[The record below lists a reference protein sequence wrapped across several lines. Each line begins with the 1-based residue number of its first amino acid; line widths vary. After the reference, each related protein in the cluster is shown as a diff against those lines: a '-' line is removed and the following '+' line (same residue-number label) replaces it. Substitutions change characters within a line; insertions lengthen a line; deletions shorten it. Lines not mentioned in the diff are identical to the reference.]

1 MCTRENNL
9 LFGQVSSC
17 TGRYQLPIF
26 HCSNVHPWRYARP
39 WFGRAM
45 FRWSHELTTSIY
57 QIFLGV
63 DIDRSC
69 VEQGQEVGHR
79 LYAVVGDD
87 HADLGI
93 KLEINNTGLILVTK
107 TGHGGLSLVEID
119 EWLKVSRH
127 ELVPIV
133 WKGSLST
140 SYYFF
145 IHSPLYSGS

>member
-1 MCTRENNL
+1 MGTGRINSPYSIAQMCTREDTLAHNL
-9 LFGQVSSC
+9 GPPYVM
-17 TGRYQLPIF
+17 
-26 HCSNVHPWRYARP
+26 A
-39 WFGRAM
+39 
-45 FRWSHELTTSIY
+45 LTTSIY

-69 VEQGQEVGHR
+69 VEQGQKVGHR

-133 WKGSLST
+133 
-140 SYYFF
+140 
-145 IHSPLYSGS
+145 